1 MEVGNIV
8 KLIIPRMDMKYYF
21 DNMVKDYIEN
31 DLVLEG
37 RSYFED
43 DFNFEEYIN
52 YLKERRS
59 LPSDSLE
66 PVQQYEWWL
75 IDENNNIAGTSRL
88 RMSLE
93 SDVDINEEGNIGYDI
108 APSFRNKGFGSLIL
122 KLTLNKA
129 KSFGFDKIFITCS
142 ENNPASK
149 KIIENNGG
157 VLHSKFYSEE
167 DQEYLLRF
175 WIHIK

>member
-1 MEVGNIV
+1 
-8 KLIIPRMDMKYYF
+8 
-21 DNMVKDYIEN
+21 
-31 DLVLEG
+31 
-37 RSYFED
+37 
-43 DFNFEEYIN
+43 
-52 YLKERRS
+52 
-59 LPSDSLE
+59 
-66 PVQQYEWWL
+66 
-75 IDENNNIAGTSRL
+75 
-88 RMSLE
+88 
-93 SDVDINEEGNIGYDI
+93 
-108 APSFRNKGFGSLIL
+108 LIL